1 MVVEEVF
8 EDIIYPNLK
17 EYVETNNAYGARVT
31 KAYPETSKVFPIIP
45 VKLLP
50 VTNKY
55 NNFSYGEETYTFG
68 IEIEVFAVDKTI
80 EIVEDVP
87 IGENEVQETT
97 TYKEVSKKTICDE
110 LVKLIVNYIKE
121 NYHFTIRVTHDVPNV
136 DTNVYR
142 NLIRLS
148 GTLDTKYEGRLFIY
162 PWSL

>member
-1 MVVEEVF
+1 MVVEDVF

-50 VTNKY
+50 ITSRY
-55 NNFSYGEETYTFG
+55 NNLSYGEESYSFG
-68 IEIEVFAVDKTI
+68 IEIEVFAIDKTDGL
-80 EIVEDVP
+80 E
-87 IGENEVQETT
+87 
-97 TYKEVSKKTICDE
+97 KVSKKTICDE

-136 DTNVYR
+136 DSNVYR

-162 PWSL
+162 PW

>member
-17 EYVETNNAYGARVT
+17 EYVETNNAYCARVT

-68 IEIEVFAVDKTI
+68 IEIEVFAIDKA
-80 EIVEDVP
+80 EGLE
-87 IGENEVQETT
+87 
-97 TYKEVSKKTICDE
+97 KVSKKTICDE
-110 LVKLIVNYIKE
+110 LVNLIVNYIKE
-121 NYHFTIRVTHDVPNV
+121 NYHFTIRVTHDVPNQ

>member
-17 EYVETNNAYGARVT
+17 EYVEANNAYGARVT

-45 VKLLP
+45 VRLLP

-68 IEIEVFAVDKTI
+68 IEIEVFAIDKA
-80 EIVEDVP
+80 EGLE
-87 IGENEVQETT
+87 
-97 TYKEVSKKTICDE
+97 KVSKKTICDE
-110 LVKLIVNYIKE
+110 LVNLIVNYIKE
-121 NYHFTIRVTHDVPNV
+121 NYHFTIRVTHDVPNQ